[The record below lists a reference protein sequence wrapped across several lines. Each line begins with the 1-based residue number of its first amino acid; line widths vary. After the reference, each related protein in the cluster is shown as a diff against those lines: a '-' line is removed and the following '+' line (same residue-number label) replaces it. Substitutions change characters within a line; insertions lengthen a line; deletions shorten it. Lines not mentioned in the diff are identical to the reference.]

1 VTLTHTGAGLLLS
14 IPPAASVSSTF
25 PASSKVTICIPRR
38 EGKVSDLMGN
48 ALALRRLLRAP
59 GAYVALCSAAL
70 GGLLALAWDLAG
82 TPGGNGLCCNL
93 GQQVFLAAYLGRTDA
108 EAATRVRTYAAIH
121 RFRHA
126 YSAPPASTGLC
137 PVRGRCSRCGA
148 RPRARPNVTAA
159 DLDRSMFSTTRNARM
174 GDRRRT
180 VSLPSG
186 LPRTAL

>member
-1 VTLTHTGAGLLLS
+1 MKADLAHIHHSGLTGAPPLVTLTHTGAGLLLS

-38 EGKVSDLMGN
+38 EGKVSDSEHV
-48 ALALRRLLRAP
+48 LAQ
-59 GAYVALCSAAL
+59 
-70 GGLLALAWDLAG
+70 DL
-82 TPGGNGLCCNL
+82 
-93 GQQVFLAAYLGRTDA
+93 
-108 EAATRVRTYAAIH
+108 
-121 RFRHA
+121 
-126 YSAPPASTGLC
+126 
-137 PVRGRCSRCGA
+137 
-148 RPRARPNVTAA
+148 NVTAA